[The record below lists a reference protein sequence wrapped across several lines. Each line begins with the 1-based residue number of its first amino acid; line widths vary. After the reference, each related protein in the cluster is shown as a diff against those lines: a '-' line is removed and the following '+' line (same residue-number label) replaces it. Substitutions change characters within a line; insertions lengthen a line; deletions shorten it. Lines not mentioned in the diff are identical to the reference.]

1 MRSLCL
7 TFVMCA
13 AVVLSAAQ
21 QPARLLVLN
30 KDDATLVA
38 IDPETGRIL
47 GSART
52 GDAPH
57 EVAVSPDGRWAF
69 ASNYGGQT
77 PGSSISMIDLA
88 SMKETRRID
97 VTPLRRPHGLVFHDG
112 KLYFTSETNRLVGRY
127 DPATDKI
134 DWLMGTGQTGTHM
147 LWVSADG
154 ARIVT
159 CNIGSNSMTLLER
172 SPTNPLNW
180 SAVIVPV
187 GRGPEGFD
195 VSPDGREVWAAHSQD
210 GGVSVI
216 DLSSRKVVTTFDAG
230 TKRSNRLRF
239 TRDGRYALI
248 SDVDSGDVVVID
260 AKTHAIARRISLGRE
275 PEGILIAPDGRN
287 AYVAVA
293 GDNRIAVVDLTS
305 WTVARQ
311 FEPGRGPDGM
321 AFVTGK

>member
-1 MRSLCL
+1 
-7 TFVMCA
+7 
-13 AVVLSAAQ
+13 
-21 QPARLLVLN
+21 
-30 KDDATLVA
+30 
-38 IDPETGRIL
+38 
-47 GSART
+47 
-52 GDAPH
+52 
-57 EVAVSPDGRWAF
+57 
-69 ASNYGGQT
+69 
-77 PGSSISMIDLA
+77 
-88 SMKETRRID
+88 
-97 VTPLRRPHGLVFHDG
+97 
-112 KLYFTSETNRLVGRY
+112 
-127 DPATDKI
+127 
-134 DWLMGTGQTGTHM
+134 M